1 MAAVDI
7 RDLSKR
13 YGGQLAVDTIDLH
26 VPDGALA
33 CLLGPSGCGK
43 TTTLRLLAGFLAPDR
58 GEIRVGART
67 LSSPG
72 RAVPPEERN
81 MSMVFQSYALWPH
94 MTLAQ
99 NVAYGL
105 KLRRVPAAELTR
117 RVDAIL
123 ATTRL
128 SALAGR
134 YPGELSGGQQ
144 QRAALARALVVEPEI
159 LLLDEPLSNLDANLR
174 EEMRFEIRQLHQRYG
189 YTTVYVTHDQS
200 EAMSTADL
208 IVVMQA
214 GRVAQA
220 GSPRDI
226 YERPVSRFV
235 AGFIGG
241 ANLIEGRAVG
251 PDAVELGGRVIRCGQ
266 GVGRTGEA
274 AAVSVR
280 FHDVALSH
288 DAPRREG
295 NAMTAQVV
303 RQAYLGSHR
312 DYLVALPDGQQLR
325 SVAPVDFDSGPG
337 DTVWAH
343 LPAETCRVLTD

>member
-7 RDLSKR
+7 HDLSKR
-13 YGGQLAVDTIDLH
+13 YGGQLAVDHVDLH

-43 TTTLRLLAGFLAPDR
+43 TTILRLLAGFLTPDH
-58 GEIRVGART
+58 GEIRVGSRT

-81 MSMVFQSYALWPH
+81 MAMVFQSYALWPH

-105 KLRRVPAAELTR
+105 KLRRVPPADLTR
-117 RVDAIL
+117 RVETIL
-123 ATTRL
+123 ETTRL

-144 QRAALARALVVEPEI
+144 QRAALARALVIEPEI

-208 IVVMQA
+208 IVVMKA

-251 PDAVELGGRVIRCGQ
+251 PDAVDLGGRVIRCGQ
-266 GVGRTGEA
+266 GAGRTGEA

-288 DAPRREG
+288 DAPRQEG
-295 NAMTAQVV
+295 NAVAAEVV

-312 DYLVALPDGQQLR
+312 DYLLALPDGQQVR
-325 SVAPVDFDSGPG
+325 SVAPVDFDIGPG
-337 DTVWAH
+337 DAVWAH
-343 LPAETCRVLTD
+343 MPPEACRVLTD